1 MSMYLGLLAMDEAAS
16 KECGAITL
24 DLLLRAGVLLHEYD
38 GSWALA
44 EDYMSRR
51 IYVYGGAKTI
61 ENIAKFVRDVQ
72 ERQISFSE
80 ANMQS
85 EIFLEAL
92 TCVRD
97 LPGDWHTGLNTLTS
111 IYNLYYVGFLDQFQD
126 LLGWKKINKD
136 VRSCYYGASRLVE
149 FVSDELMRFFIHQF
163 VSSRSIVGDD
173 FALSDCQIICKMATE
188 FSQFLKD
195 QQDSDDKWVSMC
207 ANFLQMSFDF
217 FRFVDGYRVGDSI
230 AIEFGYIK
238 HVPVWHA
245 MGQNKYV
252 EITHAQNETLYRDS
266 PFSMLQEIRGSRTV
280 RRYHGKTGKRRVAQD
295 EFLEHGNRFFS
306 EFPMPKT
313 LASFAFQSNY
323 VGLGLLCKNFTDLWC
338 STVWHGDDEATYT
351 SSVAPSMAPERK
363 LIYEVFGLLQTHM
376 SSVRRTK
383 FKKTY
388 VTSIRK
394 QISVDIC
401 RTVLE
406 SSMHESP
413 ATTADDILTSLNL
426 VLNNAKTTGVDPT
439 EELDVAD
446 INEVNAMKEFDN
458 FVEEEE
464 LPTVLAP
471 EDSTADGE
479 NEDNCLPDSVEAF
492 TKKKIHEYML
502 KDPWQIGH
510 EKLKTMDVLFTWA
523 ERARR
528 LEKKSRIRKCILNG
542 IKDLVD
548 QVTKIEVGQELDGI
562 NHCHQYTRGRRK
574 KLNLK

>member
-1 MSMYLGLLAMDEAAS
+1 
-16 KECGAITL
+16 
-24 DLLLRAGVLLHEYD
+24 
-38 GSWALA
+38 
-44 EDYMSRR
+44 
-51 IYVYGGAKTI
+51 
-61 ENIAKFVRDVQ
+61 
-72 ERQISFSE
+72 
-80 ANMQS
+80 
-85 EIFLEAL
+85 
-92 TCVRD
+92 
-97 LPGDWHTGLNTLTS
+97 
-111 IYNLYYVGFLDQFQD
+111 
-126 LLGWKKINKD
+126 
-136 VRSCYYGASRLVE
+136 
-149 FVSDELMRFFIHQF
+149 
-163 VSSRSIVGDD
+163 
-173 FALSDCQIICKMATE
+173 
-188 FSQFLKD
+188 
-195 QQDSDDKWVSMC
+195 
-207 ANFLQMSFDF
+207 
-217 FRFVDGYRVGDSI
+217 
-230 AIEFGYIK
+230 
-238 HVPVWHA
+238 
-245 MGQNKYV
+245 
-252 EITHAQNETLYRDS
+252 
-266 PFSMLQEIRGSRTV
+266 
-280 RRYHGKTGKRRVAQD
+280 
-295 EFLEHGNRFFS
+295 
-306 EFPMPKT
+306 MPKT

-363 LIYEVFGLLQTHM
+363 LIYKVFGLLQTHM

-383 FKKTY
+383 FKKIY

-394 QISVDIC
+394 QISVDIR

-492 TKKKIHEYML
+492 TKKKMQEYML

-510 EKLKTMDVLFTWA
+510 EKLKTMDVLFTRA

-548 QVTKIEVGQELDGI
+548 QVAKIEVGQELDGI
-562 NHCHQYTRGRRK
+562 NHCQQYTRGWRNN
-574 KLNLK
+574 LNLE